1 MKAYLF
7 PAIYIDS
14 RSLFIYTFHYSQFHS
29 TLFRQHGSTH
39 QFSPGPISGNFEEY
53 RVLRG
58 RLEPGTPAVAIN
70 LPPVDPPVLLFLL
83 FNVLFPSFHLP
94 FLSLSFLTTDEEEEV
109 CLSTLPVSIS
119 CCIGHRP
126 VVIYPPPITLLNL
139 CRVMSTRQSL
149 SMMTN

>member
-7 PAIYIDS
+7 TAVYIDS
-14 RSLFIYTFHYSQFHS
+14 HLSFLTTLS

-39 QFSPGPISGNFEEY
+39 QFSPGPISGNYEGY
-53 RVLRG
+53 RVFRG

-70 LPPVDPPVLLFLL
+70 LPLVDPPVLLLLL
-83 FNVLFPSFHLP
+83 FTFSLF
-94 FLSLSFLTTDEEEEV
+94 LSFLTTDKEEEV

-119 CCIGHRP
+119 CCVGYRP
-126 VVIYPPPITLLNL
+126 VVVYPPPITLLNL

-149 SMMTN
+149 TVMTN